1 MSTKIALV
9 ACGSFNPITYMHLR
23 MMERAK
29 DHVLKN
35 MKGTQLVGGYFSPVS
50 DGYGKPGLL
59 NSSHRLKMCQ
69 MALNSV
75 SNQWIKVID
84 WELQQKL
91 WTPTIQ
97 VLKKTQEI
105 ISMDLQSQVK
115 TMLVCGSDFLATF
128 GKEGLWLPEDVE
140 DILTSHG
147 LLVITRP
154 GHDANNFIESNQ
166 LVNGLKQHIH
176 VVPELVM
183 NDLSSTVIRSAV
195 KNRDSVKYLV
205 PDPVIGYIEE
215 HGLYLQGA
223 QNPDS
228 VLAPYAR
235 NKEREDG

>member
-1 MSTKIALV
+1 M
-9 ACGSFNPITYMHLR
+9 
-23 MMERAK
+23 
-29 DHVLKN
+29 
-35 MKGTQLVGGYFSPVS
+35 
-50 DGYGKPGLL
+50 
-59 NSSHRLKMCQ
+59 
-69 MALNSV
+69 
-75 SNQWIKVID
+75 
-84 WELQQKL
+84 
-91 WTPTIQ
+91 
-97 VLKKTQEI
+97 LKKTQEI
-105 ISMDLQSQVK
+105 ISTDLQSQVK

-235 NKEREDG
+235 NKERKDG